1 MDRKIICLLVCL
13 GLLLGG
19 CITPGSNTAGSG
31 DRVRPGSSVRQG
43 HELVSSVGTPSLA
56 ENVRAEN
63 ELVFQPKDVE
73 SALPEMRD
81 MPLPSAMKKNQPSR
95 LYTGIIKN
103 KTNYDVSVPS
113 GNSGATLTIPAK
125 GWIEYSAWTRRFELT
140 AYHNGKPFYCMK
152 IVADPR
158 SQPFMCKK
166 YDFMMEIVKP
176 EPKPEKKMKKAIK
189 KKKKDGAEASG

>member
-43 HELVSSVGTPSLA
+43 HELTSTVDAPSLA
-56 ENVRAEN
+56 ANVGAEN
-63 ELVFQPKDVE
+63 DLVFNPREVE
-73 SALPEMRD
+73 SALPQMRD
-81 MPLPSAMKKNQPSR
+81 LPLPAPLKKEKPTR

-113 GNSGATLTIPAK
+113 GNSGATLAIPAK
-125 GWIEYSAWTRRFELT
+125 GWIEYSAWTSRFELT

-152 IVADPR
+152 IVAEPR
-158 SQPFMCKK
+158 AHPFMCKK

-189 KKKKDGAEASG
+189 KKKKDGVEASG

>member
-1 MDRKIICLLVCL
+1 MDRKITCLLICL

-19 CITPGSNTAGSG
+19 CVTPGANTAGSG

-43 HELVSSVGTPSLA
+43 HELVSSVDKPSLA
-56 ENVRAEN
+56 ANVGQENQ
-63 ELVFQPKDVE
+63 LVFNPRDVE
-73 SALPEMRD
+73 SALPAMRD
-81 MPLPSAMKKNQPSR
+81 LPLPASMKKNQPSR

-113 GNSGATLTIPAK
+113 GNSSATLTIPAK
-125 GWIEYSAWTRRFELT
+125 GWIEYSAWSRRFDLT

-152 IVADPR
+152 IVAEPR

-176 EPKPEKKMKKAIK
+176 EPKPAKKMKKAIK
-189 KKKKDGAEASG
+189 KKKTDGVEAHG

>member
-81 MPLPSAMKKNQPSR
+81 LPLPSAMKKNQPSR

-103 KTNYDVSVPS
+103 KTKYDVSVPS

-140 AYHNGKPFYCMK
+140 AYHDGKPFYCMK

-189 KKKKDGAEASG
+189 KKKKDGVEASG

>member
-81 MPLPSAMKKNQPSR
+81 LPLPSAMKKNQPSR

-189 KKKKDGAEASG
+189 KKKKDGVEASG

>member
-1 MDRKIICLLVCL
+1 MDRKIICLLICL

-19 CITPGSNTAGSG
+19 CITPGSS
-31 DRVRPGSSVRQG
+31 VPPGSSVRQG
-43 HELVSSVGTPSLA
+43 HELVASTDQPSLA
-56 ENVRAEN
+56 ANVGAEN
-63 ELVFQPKDVE
+63 DLVFNPREVE

-81 MPLPSAMKKNQPSR
+81 MPLPSSMKKNQPSR

-113 GNSGATLTIPAK
+113 GNSGSTLTIPAK

-152 IVADPR
+152 IVAEPR

-189 KKKKDGAEASG
+189 KKKKDGAEANG

>member
-63 ELVFQPKDVE
+63 ELVFQHKDVE

-81 MPLPSAMKKNQPSR
+81 LPLPSAMKKNQPSR

-189 KKKKDGAEASG
+189 KKKKDGVEASG

>member
-81 MPLPSAMKKNQPSR
+81 LPLPSAMKKNQPSR